1 MKKENQNKNDNIIV
15 FKSFEITTKKTK
27 QFLKDFAQLCKKYSD
42 DDKFHFKFEI
52 EK

>member
-1 MKKENQNKNDNIIV
+1 MKKEKQNKGSDIIV
-15 FKSFEITTKKTK
+15 FKSCEITTKKAK

-42 DDKFHFKFEI
+42 DDKYNFRFEI

>member
-1 MKKENQNKNDNIIV
+1 MKKENQKKNIDIIV

-42 DDKFHFKFEI
+42 DDKFNFRFEI